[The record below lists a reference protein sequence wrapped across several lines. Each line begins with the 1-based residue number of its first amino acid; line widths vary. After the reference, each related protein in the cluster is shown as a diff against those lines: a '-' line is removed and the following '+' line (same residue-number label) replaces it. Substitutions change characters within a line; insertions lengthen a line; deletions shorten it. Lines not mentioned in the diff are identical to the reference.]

1 MLVFVIGALRAI
13 IEMLGLCLIGQG
25 VLHLLAGGGRQQNA
39 IYRFFDLVT
48 RRPRQIT
55 AMLLPKGS
63 SGRLV
68 GLFAFILLFIL
79 WIGLALLRKF
89 L

>member
-25 VLHLLAGGGRQQNA
+25 FLHLLAGAGRQQNV

-48 RRPRQIT
+48 RRPRQLA

-63 SGRLV
+63 SGSLV
-68 GLFAFILLFIL
+68 GLFTFILLFIL
-79 WIGLALLRKF
+79 WVGLALLRK
-89 L
+89 LL